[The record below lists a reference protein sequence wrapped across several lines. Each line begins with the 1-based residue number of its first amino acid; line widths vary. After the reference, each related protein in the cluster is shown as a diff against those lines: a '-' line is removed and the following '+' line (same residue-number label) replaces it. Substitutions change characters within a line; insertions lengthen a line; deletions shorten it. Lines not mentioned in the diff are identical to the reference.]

1 MSLETAVQNGHLP
14 IVKYLCSLGVDIQRQ
29 KNDLLSIASKARHLE
44 ICKYLYA
51 EIGADL
57 FKVDDDFR
65 PTLNRYLEFCEK
77 MKAKVRS
84 KATKKIYY
92 WWIPICYSLT
102 HPSGCGKRM
111 AQKNL
116 EKFQLMCL
124 ES

>member
-84 KATKKIYY
+84 KAAKKIYY

-102 HPSGCGKRM
+102 HPSGCGQRMMMKNFEAYKR
-111 AQKNL
+111 
-116 EKFQLMCL
+116 LMD
-124 ES
+124 